1 MPVFF
6 SLSALF
12 RKSLRTQ
19 YFFFITCLT
28 LWGVGPIIQIKVGNC
43 GRKGVIVFLGI
54 NTLNLDA
61 KGRLAIPVKYR
72 KDLVGPEKSGV
83 VVTVNPYERCLWL
96 YPQNEWE
103 EVARKVISL
112 PDLKKQNKSLKRL
125 LLGHASV
132 LDLDGQGRILLSA
145 SLREYAGMEKAVA
158 LVGQGNKF
166 EIWAEDAWLA
176 TRDDCLVS
184 VMPDSEAELSDDLA
198 NLAL

>member
-1 MPVFF
+1 MFV
-6 SLSALF
+6 
-12 RKSLRTQ
+12 
-19 YFFFITCLT
+19 
-28 LWGVGPIIQIKVGNC
+28 
-43 GRKGVIVFLGI
+43 GI

-61 KGRLAIPVKYR
+61 KGRLAIPVRYR
-72 KDLVGPEKSGV
+72 KELVGPEGAGV

-96 YPQNEWE
+96 YPRNEWQ

-125 LLGHASV
+125 LLGHASE

-145 SLREYAGMEKAVA
+145 SLREYAGMDKPVA

-166 EIWAEDAWLA
+166 EIWAESAWLE
-176 TRDDCLVS
+176 TRDDCLET
-184 VMPDSEAELSDDLA
+184 VMPGDESDLSEDLV